1 MIGTYDGIYLILV
14 INCAKFQVH
23 GCGAMFHRDV
33 LILKYQLGK
42 GK

>member
-1 MIGTYDGIYLILV
+1 MIGPCDGICLILA

-23 GCGAMFHRDV
+23 GFIDV